1 MTSLPHEPATATPKL
16 EITPPLIEDHPASVL
31 IVEQDPAVR
40 DTCRE
45 TLEEAGYTVHVA
57 ADATAALDTLHR
69 AAPDVIVLGAAGG
82 HEEILAWT
90 QSRRDD
96 IAVSDVPVILLGPA
110 DDKWQPEYQPP
121 VDEMLARPIRPREL
135 LMRVCSMVK
144 LRRHRLEIRN
154 GRSLH
159 GDQTRMWG
167 VLLDFSRAVTRIT
180 DLDALLAKIVDTAAE
195 MTCSRRVSLM
205 LPDETQQY
213 LKIVKAMGFDEGVAP
228 GVRLPLGEAIA
239 GLAFTSGRPVT
250 SLESQP
256 PSQRREGYKF
266 ESFVSMPMMYTTLS
280 MVHQRVGVLNI
291 SNRYIDRAFEEWE
304 LEFIDL
310 LGSIAGSAIDDI
322 HSRRTRES
330 LLKFERDLQVARMI
344 QQSTFPDRLPEL
356 SGFDIFAFSEPAAET
371 GGDTY
376 DVIGLR
382 SVTPD
387 GPILDAHDPDRA
399 VLLLADATGHG
410 IGPALSVTQVR
421 AMLRMAVRTGMPP
434 AMMARQL
441 NEQLC
446 DDLPRGRF
454 ITAWLGELNAS
465 NGTLS
470 SFSAGQAP
478 LFRYD
483 AADGA
488 VEILTADTMP
498 LGICRNMEVSI
509 SDPVVMQPGDAF
521 AIISD
526 GILEARNPTGGM
538 FGVDRVI
545 QVIRANHR
553 RSAEQVYEA
562 LRSALARFT
571 QGVTATDD
579 RTAIIIKRVV
589 NDA

>member
-1 MTSLPHEPATATPKL
+1 
-16 EITPPLIEDHPASVL
+16 
-31 IVEQDPAVR
+31 
-40 DTCRE
+40 
-45 TLEEAGYTVHVA
+45 
-57 ADATAALDTLHR
+57 
-69 AAPDVIVLGAAGG
+69 
-82 HEEILAWT
+82 
-90 QSRRDD
+90 
-96 IAVSDVPVILLGPA
+96 
-110 DDKWQPEYQPP
+110 
-121 VDEMLARPIRPREL
+121 
-135 LMRVCSMVK
+135 
-144 LRRHRLEIRN
+144 
-154 GRSLH
+154 
-159 GDQTRMWG
+159 
-167 VLLDFSRAVTRIT
+167 VLLDFSRTVTRIT
-180 DLDALLAKIVDTAAE
+180 DLEALLAKIVDTAAE

-213 LKIVKAMGFDEGVAP
+213 LKIVKAMGFDEGVAS

-356 SGFDIFAFSEPAAET
+356 SGFDIFASSEPAAET

-387 GPILDAHDPDRA
+387 GPILDANDPDRA

-446 DDLPRGRF
+446 ADLPRGRF
-454 ITAWLGELNAS
+454 ITAWLGELN
-465 NGTLS
+465 GRDHTLA

-478 LFRYD
+478 LLRYD
-483 AADGA
+483 AARDE
-488 VEILTADTMP
+488 VEVLNADMP
-498 LGICRNMEVSI
+498 PFGVLDDLEIQLPNPIGMN
-509 SDPVVMQPGDAF
+509 PGDIF
-521 AIISD
+521 AVISD
-526 GILEARNPTGGM
+526 GVFEAVNDDNEQ
-538 FGVDRVI
+538 FGVARV
-545 QVIRANHR
+545 VEVLSLHHR
-553 RSAEQVYEA
+553 RSPAQILSSVRET
-562 LRSALARFT
+562 LAQFT
-571 QGVTATDD
+571 GGAPAADD
-579 RTAIIIKRVV
+579 RTAIILKR
-589 NDA
+589 ASR

>member
-1 MTSLPHEPATATPKL
+1 MSTT
-16 EITPPLIEDHPASVL
+16 TPPLDRDHPGSVL

-40 DTCRE
+40 DSCRQ
-45 TLEEAGYTVHVA
+45 TLEEAGYTVLVA
-57 ADATAALDTLHR
+57 ADETAALDTLHR

-82 HEEILAWT
+82 RDEILAWA
-90 QSRRDD
+90 QCRRADP
-96 IAVSDVPVILLGPA
+96 AASDVPLILLGPT
-110 DDKWQPEYQPP
+110 DYKRQPEHQAPA
-121 VDEMLARPIRPREL
+121 DEILARPIRPREL

-144 LRRHRLEIRN
+144 LRRHRLEISS

-159 GDQTRMWG
+159 GEQTRMWG

-180 DLDALLAKIVDTAAE
+180 DLEALLAKIVDTAAE

-213 LKIVKAMGFDEGVAP
+213 LKIVKAMGFDEGVVP
-228 GVRLPLGEAIA
+228 SVRLPLGEAIA

-250 SLESQP
+250 TLESQP
-256 PSQRREGYKF
+256 PSQRREGYTF
-266 ESFVSMPMMYTTLS
+266 DSFVSMPMMYTTLS

-291 SNRYIDRAFEEWE
+291 SNRYIDRPFEEWE

-344 QQSTFPDRLPEL
+344 QQSTFPDRLPEIN
-356 SGFDIFAFSEPAAET
+356 GFDIFALSEPAAET

-376 DVIGLR
+376 DVLGLR
-382 SVTPD
+382 GMDPG
-387 GPILDAHDPDRA
+387 GPILDTHDADRA

-421 AMLRMAVRTGMPP
+421 AMLRMAVRTGMAP

-446 DDLPRGRF
+446 ADLPRGRF
-454 ITAWLGELNAS
+454 ITAWLGELNS
-465 NGTLS
+465 SDGTLR

-488 VEILTADTMP
+488 VEILRADTMP
-498 LGICRNMEVSI
+498 LGICRDMEISI

-526 GILEARNPTGGM
+526 GILEARNPTGGL
-538 FGVDRVI
+538 FGVDRAV

-553 RSAEQVYEA
+553 RSAEQVYAA
-562 LRSALARFT
+562 LRSALVHFT

-579 RTAIIIKRVV
+579 RTAIIIKRVM
-589 NDA
+589 DDP